1 MGIFKNTSK
10 GLPQVV
16 LAILIAWALSAVLLL
31 TGTLINAREIDRRVL
46 YINSQLAPINA
57 DTADIALAGKTVGIS
72 HNILTAAAPLA
83 AGFVKINNSVID
95 INNVVAHILKTA
107 QAINVKV
114 KGIGA
119 TVAPIHQTVL
129 SINSDVTGSITPD
142 LSTVGNDVSTI
153 HSTVVAIH
161 SRAVSILSS
170 ANAIHSLIITINGDV
185 DSVNAA
191 VDATSNSD
199 NIFNDFNGINLLVG
213 NDGGVMGEQTI
224 NAHANSINC
233 AAIFNTV
240 GQTSDCKK

>member
-16 LAILIAWALSAVLLL
+16 LTILIAWALTAVLLL
-31 TGTLINAREIDRRVL
+31 TGTLINAREIDRRVI
-46 YINSQLAPINA
+46 YINSQLSPINA
-57 DTADIALAGKTVGIS
+57 STGYIALAGKTVGIS
-72 HNILTAAAPLA
+72 HNILTAAAPLS

-95 INNVVAHILKTA
+95 INNTVEHILKTA

-119 TVAPIHQTVL
+119 TVAPIHSTVL
-129 SINSDVTGSITPD
+129 SINNDVTGSITPD
-142 LSTVGNDVSTI
+142 LSTVGKDVGTI
-153 HSTVVAIH
+153 HSSVVSIQG
-161 SRAVSILSS
+161 RAVSILGS
-170 ANAIHSLIITINGDV
+170 ARSIDTLIKTINGDV

-191 VDATSNSD
+191 VDVSSNSD

-224 NAHANSINC
+224 NAHANSIDC
-233 AAIFNTV
+233 AALFQLLGATR
-240 GQTSDCKK
+240 DCKK

>member
-16 LAILIAWALSAVLLL
+16 LAILIAWALTAVLLL

-46 YINSQLAPINA
+46 YIDSQLHPINA

-83 AGFVKINNSVID
+83 GGFTKINDSVID
-95 INNVVAHILKTA
+95 INNTVQHILSTA
-107 QAINVKV
+107 EAINTKV

-119 TVAPIHQTVL
+119 TVAPIHATVI
-129 SINSDVTGSITPD
+129 SINNDVTGSITPK
-142 LSTVGNDVSTI
+142 LNTVGNDVSTI
-153 HSTVVAIH
+153 HSTVVSIH
-161 SRAVSILSS
+161 SRAASILGS
-170 ANAIHSLIITINGDV
+170 AQDIQSLIVTINGDV

-191 VDATSNSD
+191 VDVTSNGD
-199 NIFNDFNGINLLVG
+199 NIFNDFNSINGLVG

-224 NAHANSINC
+224 NAHANSIDC
-233 AAIFNTV
+233 ASLFKVLGPTR
-240 GQTSDCKK
+240 DCKS

>member
-1 MGIFKNTSK
+1 MGIFKQTSK

-16 LAILIAWALSAVLLL
+16 LAILIAWALTAVLLL

-46 YINSQLAPINA
+46 YINQQLSPINA

-83 AGFVKINNSVID
+83 SGFTKINASVID
-95 INNVVAHILKTA
+95 INNVVQHILSTA

-119 TVAPIHQTVL
+119 TVAPIHSTVL
-129 SINSDVTGSITPD
+129 SINKDVSTSITPD
-142 LSTVGNDVSTI
+142 LTTVGADVGTI
-153 HSTVVAIH
+153 HSTVVSIQ
-161 SRAVSILSS
+161 SRASSILGTAS
-170 ANAIHSLIITINGDV
+170 NIKSLIITINGDV

-191 VDATSNSD
+191 VDATSNSN

-224 NAHANSINC
+224 NAHANSIDC
-233 AAIFNTV
+233 AGLFNTV
-240 GQTSDCKK
+240 GTTVDCKK